1 MIFAFS
7 MLQLSFSCTFLMAT
21 FKMTEYNPVC
31 KVFTEVFLIARIP
44 HSTVL
49 IHFGPR
55 EKAIL

>member
-7 MLQLSFSCTFLMAT
+7 MLQLSFSYTFLMAT

-31 KVFTEVFLIARIP
+31 KVFTEVFLIARIA